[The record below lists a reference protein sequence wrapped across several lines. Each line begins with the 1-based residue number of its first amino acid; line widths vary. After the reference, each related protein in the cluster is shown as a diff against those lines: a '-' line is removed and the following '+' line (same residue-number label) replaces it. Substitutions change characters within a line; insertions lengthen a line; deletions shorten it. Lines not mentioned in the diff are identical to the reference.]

1 MFSTGM
7 ELGSLASR
15 GCWALFEAMRKHSL
29 SSEHFL
35 ALCIYIALG
44 SSFRLS
50 VANRS
55 VDSDISVPERP
66 KEFHLQLISTL
77 LVLVEEVHCHDTSI
91 VGQHDLAAFRLK
103 APSRIQLPNDDTANE
118 QLRATAKSKNVIINH
133 QIE

>member
-1 MFSTGM
+1 M
-7 ELGSLASR
+7 ELESLASR

-55 VDSDISVPERP
+55 IDDDSPVQERP
-66 KEFHLQLISTL
+66 KENFIYNSYLPYLSSLRISL
-77 LVLVEEVHCHDTSI
+77 S
-91 VGQHDLAAFRLK
+91 
-103 APSRIQLPNDDTANE
+103 
-118 QLRATAKSKNVIINH
+118 
-133 QIE
+133 